1 MHKMLLQY
9 YFRNL
14 EGQLLVVPFFS
25 FLFMG
30 VFLLFEQPSF
40 AFSSSLIVSVGVITT
55 LFLQLYRRNEKM
67 FAVMPIPKK
76 ESIQAKFIFLLTTI
90 CVYSALFFTL
100 SLMLIRL
107 QEDWSWNSWAST
119 IGTTL
124 FITLLIVNLLL
135 LVEHIPN
142 QKTASIISLLLFYG
156 LVYILFLSP
165 FHALRTGQL
174 FSTGTMLGIA
184 LIATL
189 LMTWLHYKAAIYL
202 ASKIDVP

>member
-1 MHKMLLQY
+1 MRKMLLQY

-14 EGQLLVVPFFS
+14 EGQLLAVPFFS

-30 VFLLFEQPSF
+30 VFLLFEQTSF

-76 ESIQAKFIFLLTTI
+76 ESIQAKFIFLLTTT

-100 SLMLIRL
+100 SLLLIRL
-107 QEDWSWNSWAST
+107 QEDWSWNGWAST
-119 IGTTL
+119 AGTTL

-142 QKTASIISLLLFYG
+142 QKIASIISLLLFYG

-174 FSTGTMLGIA
+174 FSTGTMLAIA

-189 LMTWLHYKAAIYL
+189 LMTWLHYKAAIHL